1 MSWLPITSEKPAP
14 LEDVLV
20 SAFDPSENEAVVFMA
35 WRSNSDPSRWL
46 ISGSDES
53 LLLPVFAYSQVPAPA
68 AVPEALSRR
77 EVA

>member
-20 SAFDPSENEAVVFMA
+20 SAFDASENEAVVFMA
-35 WRSNSDPSRWL
+35 WRSNSDPGRWL
-46 ISGSDES
+46 ISGSDEP
-53 LLLPVFAYSQVPAPA
+53 LLLPVFAYCNVVAPAP
-68 AVPEALSRR
+68 VPGALMAQ